1 MKLQPL
7 QSISKFFDLFRE
19 RPNEPLINYYKQ
31 RGMSESEAITMANE
45 HKMPS
50 EPDEDAIGFNGN
62 NIER

>member
-1 MKLQPL
+1 MKPL
-7 QSISKFFDLFRE
+7 QQISKFFELFRE

-31 RGMSESEAITMANE
+31 RGMSEQEAETMANE

-50 EPDEDAIGFNGN
+50 EPDEDTLNFNGN